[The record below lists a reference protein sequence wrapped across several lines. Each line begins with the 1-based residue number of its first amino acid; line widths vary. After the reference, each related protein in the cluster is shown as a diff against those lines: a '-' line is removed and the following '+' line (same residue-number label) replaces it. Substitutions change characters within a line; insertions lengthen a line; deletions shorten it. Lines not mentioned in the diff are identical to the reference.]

1 MATLTYA
8 GTGCNGHATM
18 NQSRER
24 RMSGAV
30 NSKHIDLVKRYGR
43 EGKFG
48 GLGEGRNPEA
58 MS

>member
-24 RMSGAV
+24 WMSGAI
-30 NSKHIDLVKRYGR
+30 NSKHIDLMKKYGR
-43 EGKFG
+43 ERNFG
-48 GLGEGRNPEA
+48 GQGEGRNPEA